1 MDFEFLYIIY
11 EYEFILYCFEVI
23 KKKFIE
29 KFFRKCYC
37 FLIFYFF
44 LGYSSLYF
52 RICFIFIF
60 QKYVYFCVL
69 IIDVIKFNVVKKLSL
84 FNILIFDRLNNK
96 LYIIII
102 EYILNFRLDVKVY
115 IMQCKKVF
123 QIQLKY

>member
-23 KKKFIE
+23 KKKKFQRNFLENVIVF
-29 KFFRKCYC
+29 KFF
-37 FLIFYFF
+37 
-44 LGYSSLYF
+44 
-52 RICFIFIF
+52 FIF

-84 FNILIFDRLNNK
+84 FNIVIFDRLNNK

>member
-11 EYEFILYCFEVI
+11 ECEFILFFFEVI
-23 KKKFIE
+23 KKEILE
-29 KFFRKCYC
+29 KFCIKCYN
-37 FLIFYFF
+37 FLIFY
-44 LGYSSLYF
+44 
-52 RICFIFIF
+52 IF
-60 QKYVYFCVL
+60 QVIVVYSLVYVLFLQFRNMY

-84 FNILIFDRLNNK
+84 FNILIFDRLNK
-96 LYIIII
+96 KMYIIII